1 MLPRIFTAL
10 TAPLYARCIT
20 GNTIQVRQ
28 MPSAF
33 DTAFSDWALIFSIS
47 DDLGSYFNDVAID
60 KPGAADD

>member
-1 MLPRIFTAL
+1 
-10 TAPLYARCIT
+10 
-20 GNTIQVRQ
+20 